1 MEKKKFIYLFKNSH
15 LTPAATWANKSVAE
29 WTDEIGGIQE
39 ALAKFANIP
48 KTSIRVQIQFLNK
61 SLMFI
66 NWIKIPGC
74 TSAVLAVKW

>member
-1 MEKKKFIYLFKNSH
+1 VS
-15 LTPAATWANKSVAE
+15 E

-48 KTSIRVQIQFLNK
+48 KAEIRVQIQFLNK

-66 NWIKIPGC
+66 NWIKITGC
-74 TSAVLAVKW
+74 TSAVLAVKR